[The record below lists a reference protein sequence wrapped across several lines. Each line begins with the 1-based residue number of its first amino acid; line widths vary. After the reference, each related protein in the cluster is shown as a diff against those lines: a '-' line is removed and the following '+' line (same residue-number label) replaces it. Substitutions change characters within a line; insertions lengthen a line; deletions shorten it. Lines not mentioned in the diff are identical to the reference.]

1 MKDLLEKISGNRKF
15 AYPFIGAVLGVVV
28 LALVTV
34 LGAPA
39 VYVLL
44 ALAGGGL
51 AGHLYRKFSDDE
63 F

>member
-1 MKDLLEKISGNRKF
+1 MNDLLGKMSGNRKF

-28 LALVTV
+28 LALITV
-34 LGAPA
+34 FGMPA

-44 ALAGGGL
+44 ALGGGAL
-51 AGHLYRKFSDDE
+51 AGHLFRKFSDDE